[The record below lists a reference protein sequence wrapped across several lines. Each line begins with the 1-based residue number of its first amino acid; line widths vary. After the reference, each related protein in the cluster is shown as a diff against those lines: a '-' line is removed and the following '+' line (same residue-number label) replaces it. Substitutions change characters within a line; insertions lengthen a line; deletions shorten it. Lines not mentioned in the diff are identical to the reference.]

1 MALEASP
8 VSRNLN
14 ARTIFLGL
22 EMEDFIAVMA
32 VAICA
37 MLFGQ
42 FVLPK
47 TIIIGLPAN
56 WALMIGVLLV
66 SIPGLTLLKYGKPQ
80 GYTADLLAWHTKP
93 KAYCC
98 LERDRSQT
106 TPYIKDEE

>member
-14 ARTIFLGL
+14 ARTMFLGL
-22 EMEDFIAVMA
+22 EMEDFIAVM
-32 VAICA
+32 VMGICT

-47 TIIIGLPAN
+47 TIIMGLPAN
-56 WALMIGVLLV
+56 WALMIGVCVV
-66 SIPGLTLLKYGKPQ
+66 SVPTLMLLKYGKPQ
-80 GYTADLLAWHTKP
+80 GYTADLLAWYTKP

-98 LERDRSQT
+98 LEHDPSQT
-106 TPYIKDEE
+106 TPYITGEE